1 MARTAQEEYD
11 DAKEELYSFST
22 RDEFLEAEVKLD
34 KAVRRLIAE
43 GVQEVLEVVHL
54 EDCYPDEIALRV
66 LPEESDGD

>member
-22 RDEFLEAEVKLD
+22 RDEFLEAEVN